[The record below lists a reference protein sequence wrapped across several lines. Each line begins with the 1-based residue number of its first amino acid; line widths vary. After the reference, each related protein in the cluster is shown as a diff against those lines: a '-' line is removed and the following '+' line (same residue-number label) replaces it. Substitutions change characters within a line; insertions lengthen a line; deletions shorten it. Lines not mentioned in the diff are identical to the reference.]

1 MKPTTTIAFMVLITS
16 LTNGFWS
23 GAEEDLLQGGSLAKC
38 ECGFMA
44 KCECGF
50 KCNGKYCVC
59 KTCNDKKSN
68 LGIENDLEDSIPTGL
83 EKSKMS
89 TESFRNSKCLPDQ
102 LNNCE
107 KKCLDDNQL
116 GSGECLYNCFKDD
129 NNFCSHC
136 DWSFKQIKHCES
148 DCDYCDIYCTLCYEI
163 EFIEVLG
170 LTHHCKRF
178 CEPFNNM

>member
-68 LGIENDLEDSIPTGL
+68 LGIENDLEDSNPNRLG
-83 EKSKMS
+83 KSKMS
-89 TESFRNSKCLPDQ
+89 TENCRDCIYTTDQ
-102 LNNCE
+102 FKNCE
-107 KKCLDDNQL
+107 EKCTRMWDNEL
-116 GSGECLYNCFKDD
+116 VASGECLFDCFKDECKCK
-129 NNFCSHC
+129 FCQC
-136 DWSFKQIKHCES
+136 
-148 DCDYCDIYCTLCYEI
+148 
-163 EFIEVLG
+163 
-170 LTHHCKRF
+170 
-178 CEPFNNM
+178 